1 MNRKFR
7 LATLRDWTKNEPEM
21 VIDFTRYDLH
31 AKEPPDASVKKP
43 TRNWSLVNRINQK
56 GRRPQDAPIPLSA
69 LTEEERQLVDEYYQK
84 PQ

>member
-1 MNRKFR
+1 MRR
-7 LATLRDWTKNEPEM
+7 RIETLRDWTKDEPEM
-21 VIDFTRYDLH
+21 IIDFTRYDMP
-31 AKEPPDASVKKP
+31 AKEPADASAKKP

-69 LTEEERQLVDEYYQK
+69 LTEEERRLVEEYYQK